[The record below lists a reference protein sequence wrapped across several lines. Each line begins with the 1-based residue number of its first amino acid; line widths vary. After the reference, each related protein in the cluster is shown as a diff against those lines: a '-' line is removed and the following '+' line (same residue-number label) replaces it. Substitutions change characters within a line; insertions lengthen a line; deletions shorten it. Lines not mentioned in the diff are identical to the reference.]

1 MFLKADEVPG
11 YARPTTSSQQR
22 YRKTPPLTDYLD
34 DTALSTSTWP
44 WASLPPT
51 QGKEKRDLDVLSP
64 TSVSVIKFRKY
75 LNPVLDVQV
84 ITKIC
89 VFTVNIVCILMFKKL
104 PLVTN

>member
-1 MFLKADEVPG
+1 MGGKNCYCFICLTADEVPG

-64 TSVSVIKFRKY
+64 TSVSIIKFIKY
-75 LNPVLDVQV
+75 LDPILPAGH
-84 ITKIC
+84 ITNICSKHLC
-89 VFTVNIVCILMFKKL
+89 VF
-104 PLVTN
+104 

>member
-34 DTALSTSTWP
+34 DTGLSTSTWP

-64 TSVSVIKFRKY
+64 TSVSIITFRKY
-75 LNPVLDVQV
+75 LNPVLRAGHNQNMCIICSKHCVYFDV
-84 ITKIC
+84 
-89 VFTVNIVCILMFKKL
+89 
-104 PLVTN
+104 

>member
-1 MFLKADEVPG
+1 LIIVLTADEVPS

-51 QGKEKRDLDVLSP
+51 QAKDKRDLDMSP
-64 TSVSVIKFRKY
+64 LPSVRK
-75 LNPVLDVQV
+75 LHN
-84 ITKIC
+84 
-89 VFTVNIVCILMFKKL
+89 N
-104 PLVTN
+104 

>member
-64 TSVSVIKFRKY
+64 TSVSIIKFRKY
-75 LNPVLDVQV
+75 LNPVLRAGHNQNMCICSKHCVCFDV
-84 ITKIC
+84 
-89 VFTVNIVCILMFKKL
+89 
-104 PLVTN
+104 

>member
-1 MFLKADEVPG
+1 MFLTADEVPG

-34 DTALSTSTWP
+34 DTGLSTSTWP

-64 TSVSVIKFRKY
+64 TSVSIITFRKY
-75 LNPVLDVQV
+75 LNPVLCAGHNQNMCIICSKHCVYFDV
-84 ITKIC
+84 
-89 VFTVNIVCILMFKKL
+89 
-104 PLVTN
+104 

>member
-1 MFLKADEVPG
+1 MFLTADEVPG

-34 DTALSTSTWP
+34 DTGLSTSTWP

-64 TSVSVIKFRKY
+64 TSVSIITSRKY
-75 LNPVLDVQV
+75 LNRVLRAGHNQNMCIICSKLCVYFDV
-84 ITKIC
+84 
-89 VFTVNIVCILMFKKL
+89 
-104 PLVTN
+104 